1 MAGTEGSQTE
11 EKSGHIWSLLPGFDP
26 ATDDPREYADK
37 IRFLHSICPAKD
49 RPMLAPRLALL
60 MKGTA
65 WAQVKAL
72 DGTKLSDPNGGIKL
86 LLQTVADWEDSA
98 ELQTYEKFERA
109 LYKVTQ
115 KQDESVFSYVNR
127 MNVAFAEIDK
137 VTVPEI
143 KAFIMLRQS
152 GLGAEDKKRV
162 LAMCGGELRAKKVED
177 SMRQLAPR
185 VLVGTTGTEPKKKVY
200 AVNFVDDDE
209 DMPTPAYFADE
220 EQPMDDEHGIQLLME
235 QGDEDALMIT
245 EFEDQLIEA
254 CQDNP
259 DLSMCFSAYTE
270 ARGRVREKIRS
281 RGFWPPVKG
290 KGKPKGSKKG
300 TWNPKG
306 GFRRRQSLAD
316 RIANSHCRLCGARG
330 HWRQECPNKG
340 NAGNANASSAEIHVS
355 TLVGEGP
362 GDEDPEVLERLP
374 ISLEQA
380 LPEWWPVFNSEGRI
394 PEQMNET
401 MSSTNLGKNA
411 SETMDDRQ
419 VGSPTVPTEFC
430 WDSKRETRVNE
441 EFNFAALSLRDMKQT
456 LKRGVRDLTLGKC
469 VRSESPPLEPVFFV
483 DHGSV
488 AILDTGA
495 SKSVIG
501 KRRLEQLISSL
512 PQEFARKI
520 SWQKSET
527 IFRFGNN
534 GTLASLGAVFMPF
547 GKGWLKIEVV
557 DGTTPFLLSNAFLK
571 AVSADICTSKRLL
584 CMFHGKVSVPLNVSS
599 KGLFLVDLLLILKHA
614 NQLEMNGNWE
624 VVTNL
629 TDETQQRSRQH
640 PETNTTWT
648 ADMPQSHTPPAATR
662 VSSTCEQSP
671 ASPKHYGAQEGDH
684 HLCLRRDHG
693 CAPGIPR
700 GCHAGDDSLEQ
711 RCNHRQTTRSDDS
724 TTMGRADNGGRKACR
739 EDLLRH
745 PGHRCE
751 LCRVH
756 EKEER
761 LHFSLGTELP
771 QLRPGSRQDDSA
783 RIHGSSSTG
792 VDPTDDQGRVESA
805 GCNCDRLGCDRRIE
819 ESTWLGSS
827 ARNHI
832 LGKWAHDGKEDGNQQ
847 RRPQEDAGGHAEG
860 DPRPRESNSDTDCDL
875 AARADILDASR
886 RAMNNPK
893 VKSSY
898 DDEQFLTEVHDSIDT
913 PISNFYA
920 QELSNLVE
928 KIELQLEELAHH
940 SADIRTRHSAPR
952 FTNSKERLDILE
964 IYCFPD
970 SQLTQTAHQLGLKAR
985 RFTLQDGDLRTPEG
999 QERLWQIME
1008 TQRPRHIWA
1017 SPDCKLWGNFA
1028 RRNMGR
1034 SKQLRTRILDGRKH
1048 ERPNLSLC
1056 EEIYLYQVENGRHF
1070 HLEQPVGSE
1079 LLLQPELEQ
1088 TRYGTLP
1095 TIFDMCE
1102 VGKLNWKGEPLQKR
1116 TIVLTTSRIIHGA
1129 LDCRYCCKTHEHRQI
1144 AGQVKH
1150 GGSWISLSSFAAKYT
1165 AGFARTVVRAM
1176 QREFRMKL
1184 HCYKKNSEFRLGEKR

>member
-1 MAGTEGSQTE
+1 M
-11 EKSGHIWSLLPGFDP
+11 
-26 ATDDPREYADK
+26 
-37 IRFLHSICPAKD
+37 
-49 RPMLAPRLALL
+49 
-60 MKGTA
+60 
-65 WAQVKAL
+65 
-72 DGTKLSDPNGGIKL
+72 
-86 LLQTVADWEDSA
+86 
-98 ELQTYEKFERA
+98 
-109 LYKVTQ
+109 
-115 KQDESVFSYVNR
+115 
-127 MNVAFAEIDK
+127 
-137 VTVPEI
+137 
-143 KAFIMLRQS
+143 
-152 GLGAEDKKRV
+152 
-162 LAMCGGELRAKKVED
+162 
-177 SMRQLAPR
+177 
-185 VLVGTTGTEPKKKVY
+185 
-200 AVNFVDDDE
+200 
-209 DMPTPAYFADE
+209 
-220 EQPMDDEHGIQLLME
+220 LME

-281 RGFWPPVKG
+281 RGFWPPAKG

-340 NAGNANASSAEIHVS
+340 NAGGANASSAEIHVS

-401 MSSTNLGKNA
+401 MSSTNFGKNA

-419 VGSPTVPTEFC
+419 VGSPTVPTECC

-441 EFNFAALSLRDMKQT
+441 EFIFAALSLRDMKQT
-456 LKRGVRDLTLGKC
+456 LKRGVKDLTLGKR
-469 VRSESPPLEPVFFV
+469 VRSDSPPLEPVFFV

-495 SKSVIG
+495 GKSVIG
-501 KRRLEQLISSL
+501 KRRLEQLITSL

-584 CMFHGKVSVPLNVSS
+584 CMFHGKVSVPLTVSS
-599 KGLFLVDLLLILKHA
+599 KGLFLVDLLQILKHA

-640 PETNTTWT
+640 SVTNTTWT
-648 ADMPQSHTPPAATR
+648 ADISQSHTPPAATQ
-662 VSSTCEQSP
+662 VSSTCEHYP

-684 HLCLRRDHG
+684 SLCLRRDHG

-700 GCHAGDDSLEQ
+700 GCHAGDDSFEQ
-711 RCNHRQTTRSDDS
+711 RRNHCQTTRSDDS
-724 TTMGRADNGGRKACR
+724 STMGRADNGGRKACR
-739 EDLLRH
+739 EDLLRD

-761 LHFSLGTELP
+761 LHFGLGTELP
-771 QLRPGSRQDDSA
+771 QLRPGSRQDGPT
-783 RIHGSSSTG
+783 RRHGSSPTG
-792 VDPTDDQGRVESA
+792 ADPTVDQDDQARVEPA
-805 GCNCDRLGCDRRIE
+805 RRNCDRLGCDRRIE

-832 LGKWAHDGKEDGNQQ
+832 LGKWTHDGKEDGNQQ
-847 RRPQEDAGGHAEG
+847 RRPPEDAGGHAEG
-860 DPRPRESNSDTDCDL
+860 DPRPCESNSDTDCDL

-886 RAMNNPK
+886 RAMNNTK

-898 DDEQFLTEVHDSIDT
+898 DDEQFLTEVHDSVDT

-928 KIELQLEELAHH
+928 KIALQLEELAHH
-940 SADIRTRHSAPR
+940 SADIRIRHSAPR

-985 RFTLQDGDLRTPEG
+985 RFTLQDEDP
-999 QERLWQIME
+999 
-1008 TQRPRHIWA
+1008 P
-1017 SPDCKLWGNFA
+1017 
-1028 RRNMGR
+1028 
-1034 SKQLRTRILDGRKH
+1034 
-1048 ERPNLSLC
+1048 
-1056 EEIYLYQVENGRHF
+1056 
-1070 HLEQPVGSE
+1070 
-1079 LLLQPELEQ
+1079 
-1088 TRYGTLP
+1088 TLP
-1095 TIFDMCE
+1095 STSPTKNQHF
-1102 VGKLNWKGEPLQKR
+1102 KQQATR
-1116 TIVLTTSRIIHGA
+1116 TNAYA
-1129 LDCRYCCKTHEHRQI
+1129 LFAPQPQRSIMTVVSI
-1144 AGQVKH
+1144 APH
-1150 GGSWISLSSFAAKYT
+1150 SAPAGSFTSSFPSQSFGLH
-1165 AGFARTVVRAM
+1165 GFNKSADPTPW
-1176 QREFRMKL
+1176 
-1184 HCYKKNSEFRLGEKR
+1184 GEA